1 MGATTEHFNIFN
13 TGEESFFTPG
23 RQLADIAEPSLT
35 HPQLSTFPR
44 KIRNR

>member
-23 RQLADIAEPSLT
+23 RQLADIARVKPDAPAIIYIS
-35 HPQLSTFPR
+35 P
-44 KIRNR
+44 